1 MNNPTLTK
9 NFTAGGTIS
18 PYRIVKFGSSD
29 TEVLQAAAVSDALIG
44 VDAGLGAASGE
55 RADVVVAGAVEV
67 EYGGAVTRGGL
78 LTTDADG
85 KAVAASEDDRII
97 GVAMQSGVSG
107 DIGSVLLG
115 ISGKV
120 LEAQTFSDLV
130 DISSAELLALNATP
144 KTLVAAPG
152 AGKALIL
159 LDASVQLNFATTE
172 YDGIAAGEDL
182 NINYT
187 DGSGDTVATV
197 EATGFLDAS
206 ADALRHV
213 YPLAAAA
220 ITPVENAPLVMHM
233 ATGEIATGDS
243 PLKVRVN
250 YKVID
255 IDL

>member
-1 MNNPTLTK
+1 VNNPLLTK
-9 NFTAGGTIS
+9 NFTAGGTINA
-18 PYRIVKFGSSD
+18 YRIIKFGSSD
-29 TEVLQAAAVSDALIG
+29 AEVLQAAAVSDSLIG

-55 RADVVVAGAVEV
+55 RVDVVVSGAAEV

-78 LTTDADG
+78 LTSDADG

-115 ISGKV
+115 ITGKV
-120 LEAQTFSDLV
+120 LESQTFSDLV
-130 DISSAELLALNATP
+130 TVSSAELLALNATP
-144 KTLVAAPG
+144 KELVAAPG
-152 AGKALIL
+152 AGKAIVL
-159 LDASVQLNFATTE
+159 LGATAFLDFETTA

-187 DGSGDTVATV
+187 DGSGDTVATI
-197 EATGFLDAS
+197 EATGFLDAV
-206 ADALRHV
+206 ADDLRYV

-220 ITPVENAPLVMHM
+220 ITPVDNAALVLHM

-243 PLKVRVN
+243 PLKIRVD
-250 YKVID
+250 YKIID
-255 IDL
+255 TSW